1 MKYVIT
7 GSLGHIGKPLVQK
20 LVAAGHAVTVISSKA
35 DRKAEIES
43 LGATA
48 AIGSI
53 EDVPFLTGTFTGAD
67 AVYTM
72 TPPNYAA
79 PDYKAYIISTGKKY
93 AEAIRKSGVRYVVNL
108 SSIGAHMPEGC
119 GPVSGLHFVEKE
131 FESLPDVHV
140 LHLRPASFYYNFL
153 NSVGMLKHTGMIGNN
168 FGDTLVI
175 VDPNDIADVAAD
187 ALMKRAFTGKTHL
200 YIVSDERSADDVAAI
215 LGAAVGIKN
224 LPWTLFT
231 DEQTLQGMTQAGVP
245 TNLAENFTEMGR
257 ALRLGDMTADY
268 FKSKNVARGKRK
280 LEQFA
285 PVFAEAY
292 RNA

>member
-1 MKYVIT
+1 MKYIIT
-7 GSLGHIGKPLVQK
+7 GSLGHISRPLVQT
-20 LVAAGHAVTVISSKA
+20 LVAGGHAVTVISSNANK
-35 DRKAEIES
+35 RAEIES

-53 EDVPFLTGTFTGAD
+53 EDVPFLIKTFTGAD

-79 PDYKAYIISTGKKY
+79 ADYKAYIISTGKKY
-93 AEAIRKSGVRYVVNL
+93 VEAIRKSGVTYVVNL
-108 SSIGAHMPEGC
+108 SSIGAHMAEGC

-131 FESLPDVHV
+131 FESLTDVHV

-168 FGDTLVI
+168 FGNTLVM

-200 YIVSDERSADDVAAI
+200 YIVSDERTADDVATI
-215 LGAAVGIKN
+215 LGEAVNKKN
-224 LPWTLFT
+224 LVWTLFT
-231 DEQTLQGMTQAGVP
+231 DEQTLNGMKQAGVP
-245 TNLAENFTEMGR
+245 TNLAENLTEMGS
-257 ALRLGDMTADY
+257 ALRRGDMTADY
-268 FKSKNVARGKRK
+268 FKSKNVAHGKRK

-285 PVFAEAY
+285 SAFAEAY

>member
-1 MKYVIT
+1 MRYIVT
-7 GSLGHIGKPLVQK
+7 GSLGHISKPLVQK
-20 LVAAGHAVTVISSKA
+20 LVAAGHSVTVISSKA
-35 DRKAEIES
+35 DKKAEIES
-43 LGATA
+43 LGAVA

-53 EDVPFLTGTFTGAD
+53 EDVPFLIRTFTGAD

-79 PDYKAYIISTGKKY
+79 PDYKAYIVSMGKKY
-93 AEAIRKSGVRYVVNL
+93 VEAIKKSGVKYVVNL

-131 FESLPDVHV
+131 FESLTDVHV

-153 NSVGMLKHTGMIGNN
+153 NSAGMLKHTGMIGNN

-175 VDPNDIADVAAD
+175 VDPNDIADVAAE
-187 ALMKRAFTGKTHL
+187 ALMKRTFTGKTHL
-200 YIVSDERSADDVAAI
+200 YIVSDERTADEVAAI
-215 LGAAVGIKN
+215 LGAAVGKKD
-224 LPWTLFT
+224 LAWTLFT
-231 DEQTLQGMTQAGVP
+231 DEQTLNGLKQAGVP
-245 TNLAENFTEMGR
+245 ANLAENLTEMGS
-257 ALRLGDMTADY
+257 ALRRGDMTSDY
-268 FKSKNVARGKRK
+268 FKSKNVAKGKRK